1 MVHTSLKGNLVAHF
15 KKSAEQNPKKCA
27 VISTENNFKSKTF
40 EDLFIEVKKT
50 AYYFKNKGIKK
61 GDRILLMVKPGID
74 LINCCF
80 GLLHRGA
87 IPIIIDPGM
96 GIKSLLKCIKI
107 SKPVGIVGVPLVVNF
122 SYLFRETF
130 RTIKLRISVKSNSSM
145 IDASYAGDF
154 KNFEHVNSQECDI
167 TAIVFT
173 SGSTGRPKGV
183 RYLIQNFNSQI
194 LSLQNNFGLNQND
207 VDLVTLPIF
216 SLFNPALGVTSV
228 IANIDPRRPASAD
241 PKSIVSTIIE
251 HNITS
256 AFCSPIIGKKIASYC
271 ANNSIVLPHVK
282 RLMLAGAPTSPL
294 VVEKLSKVIPNGN
307 IFLPYGATEAL
318 PVSYSDHNQVKKLKE
333 SILTGEGSPL
343 GYPISK
349 QSVILIP
356 IKESPIPNE
365 WEEAIKTIGEENV
378 VGEICVT
385 GTIVTEGYDGM
396 PGASRDARFVYNG
409 NTFHRMGD
417 IGYWDKSKT
426 LRFLGRKA
434 ERVCTQY
441 GMLATE
447 NCEPIINSFSEVEKC
462 ALIGIGDTNP
472 KEPCIVV
479 ELSSNFK
486 SNYETIIT
494 NIRTLLN
501 EKFSQFKIKR
511 IFIEDKIPVDTR
523 HNAKIHR
530 LSLAKRWTKKVQK
543 KNYLGL

>member
-15 KKSAEQNPKKCA
+15 KKCAEQNPKKCA

-130 RTIKLRISVKSNSSM
+130 RTVKLRISVKSNSSM

-241 PKSIVSTIIE
+241 PKSIVSTIID

-333 SILTGEGSPL
+333 SILTGRVL
-343 GYPISK
+343 H
-349 QSVILIP
+349 L
-356 IKESPIPNE
+356 
-365 WEEAIKTIGEENV
+365 AI
-378 VGEICVT
+378 
-385 GTIVTEGYDGM
+385 
-396 PGASRDARFVYNG
+396 
-409 NTFHRMGD
+409 
-417 IGYWDKSKT
+417 
-426 LRFLGRKA
+426 RFLNNR
-434 ERVCTQY
+434 
-441 GMLATE
+441 
-447 NCEPIINSFSEVEKC
+447 
-462 ALIGIGDTNP
+462 
-472 KEPCIVV
+472 
-479 ELSSNFK
+479 
-486 SNYETIIT
+486 
-494 NIRTLLN
+494 
-501 EKFSQFKIKR
+501 
-511 IFIEDKIPVDTR
+511 
-523 HNAKIHR
+523 
-530 LSLAKRWTKKVQK
+530 
-543 KNYLGL
+543 